1 MVRPV
6 NDAEILDRLNGVF
19 RDVFDQPEMTVSPS
33 TTADQ
38 VPGWDSLMNVRLFVS
53 TEMEFGT
60 RFDTAEITSLRNVG
74 DLVTLI
80 KAKTA

>member
-60 RFDTAEITSLRNVG
+60 RFHTAEITTLRHVG
-74 DLVTLI
+74 DLVTRI